1 MTKKSQHTIGIDAR
15 MYGAE
20 QTGIGVYIEY
30 LIKNLLEIDQENFY
44 KIFLLESE
52 FSRFNDNY
60 RNARKIKVNS
70 RWYSWREQLV
80 LPWQM
85 MRERIDLMHF
95 PHFNAPILYRGK
107 FITTIHD
114 LTPLRFPGRKMGG
127 SSYRKKAFKYVFSN
141 AVRRA
146 SKVIAVSNYTKNDLI
161 QNFGVNEDKVRVIYE
176 GVRKL
181 KAKPLSANQVIVKP
195 YIFYTGVWRE
205 HKNLIGLIKAFNI
218 LIKKYHM
225 DLWLVLGGKEDPY
238 YPDIRT
244 TWEELGLQNRV
255 VTPGFLTDE
264 ELTLF
269 YKNASLFVI
278 PSFAEGFGF
287 VGLEAMACGAPVVAS
302 SIMSLPEILG
312 NAAIYFNPYDV
323 NDIAEKIREV
333 LTKDILRRDLIQ
345 KGYENIKKYSWRK
358 MAEETLQLYKNILC
372 YNK

>member
-1 MTKKSQHTIGIDAR
+1 MINKSQYTIGIDAR
-15 MYGAE
+15 MCGAA
-20 QTGIGVYIEY
+20 QTGIGIYIEY
-30 LIKNLLEIDQENFY
+30 LIKNLLEIDQVNFY

-52 FSRFNDNY
+52 FNRLEINQS
-60 RNARKIKVNS
+60 NAQKVKVNS
-70 RWYSWREQLV
+70 RWYGWKEQLV

-85 MRERIDLMHF
+85 MRKRVDLMHF

-107 FITTIHD
+107 SIVTIHD

-127 SSYRKKAFKYVFSN
+127 SLYRKKAFKYVFSN

-146 SKVIAVSNYTKNDLI
+146 SKVIAVSSYTKNDLMR
-161 QNFGVNEDKVRVIYE
+161 NFGVNEDKIRVIYE

-181 KAKPLSANQVIVKP
+181 KAKSLSTNQLIVKP

-238 YPDIRT
+238 YPEIRK
-244 TWEELGLQNRV
+244 TWEKLGLRDKII
-255 VTPGFLTDE
+255 TPGFLSDE
-264 ELTLF
+264 ELTVF

-287 VGLEAMACGAPVVAS
+287 VGLEAMAYGTPVAAS
-302 SIMSLPEILG
+302 DIMSLPEVLG
-312 NAAIYFNPYDV
+312 NGAVYFNPRDV
-323 NDIAEKIREV
+323 NNMAETMRKV
-333 LTKDILRRDLIQ
+333 LTDEFLRQDLIQ
-345 KGYENIKKYSWRK
+345 KGRQQVQKYSWRK
-358 MAEETLQLYKNILC
+358 MAKETLRLYRDILC